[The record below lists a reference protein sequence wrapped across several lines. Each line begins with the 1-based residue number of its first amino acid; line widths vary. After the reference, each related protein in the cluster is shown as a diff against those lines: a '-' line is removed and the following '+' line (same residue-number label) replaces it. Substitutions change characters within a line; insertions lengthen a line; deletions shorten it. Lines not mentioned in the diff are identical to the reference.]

1 MAQEDADGP
10 VRPSLPRAV
19 VAVSAVE
26 GSGVEHLNQ
35 ELRTLLDS
43 SE

>member
-1 MAQEDADGP
+1 M
-10 VRPSLPRAV
+10 RPSLPRAV

-26 GSGVEHLNQ
+26 GSGVEQLNQ